1 MTTTPPVQFEPIKPS
16 SASDLVFE
24 AMRSAIFSG
33 ALQPGAALREL
44 HLARELKVSQAT
56 VREGL
61 LQLECAHLAVR
72 VPNKGTYV
80 AALSPSE
87 IHERC
92 IVRTHLEQHAAIEAA
107 ARLSPEEFDILQQR
121 AEEISRLASENA
133 YYEVEKEDLEFHRF
147 IWQKSGNT
155 LLSRILE
162 QVTMPLFAYILQQ
175 LSGRMSPL
183 SRPSEAGKTRPSPRR
198 FVNTSSCHTGDTS
211 APTRRAVKSF
221 RGVPRPQST
230 VPGSRL
236 TKALWEGYFNAP
248 VTTTKDPSI
257 RSIPGCLDTLD
268 VCHPPCGNSPI
279 HWHGHRSCD
288 RLERGHHPRRDSAA
302 PA

>member
-1 MTTTPPVQFEPIKPS
+1 MTTTPSVQFEPIKPS

-121 AEEISRLASENA
+121 AEEISRLTSENS
-133 YYEVEKEDLEFHRF
+133 YYEVEKVDLEFHRF

-162 QVTMPLFAYILQQ
+162 QVTIPLFAYICVCRSRSRANLTAVVRPHEPLVAALRSREDQAIAEAVREHIE
-175 LSGRMSPL
+175 LSYGRYIS
-183 SRPSEAGKTRPSPRR
+183 SDEDGQSKASETL
-198 FVNTSSCHTGDTS
+198 
-211 APTRRAVKSF
+211 RRADAAID
-221 RGVPRPQST
+221 
-230 VPGSRL
+230 GSR
-236 TKALWEGYFNAP
+236 K
-248 VTTTKDPSI
+248 
-257 RSIPGCLDTLD
+257 
-268 VCHPPCGNSPI
+268 
-279 HWHGHRSCD
+279 
-288 RLERGHHPRRDSAA
+288 
-302 PA
+302 